1 MGSSRSAGCTREIHV
16 LPSNRHRH
24 ERFDQAV
31 AGRLAS
37 SFAGSRRK
45 RTKDRGRGPARIRWI
60 RQPQTVVER
69 HRYRVEIED
78 LLAAG
83 WAARTLNV
91 LLGRLHSDYVPV
103 AERTLRWHRE
113 HRLPKTRLR
122 PMEAYERMLRDD
134 QVLLDTVREKA
145 ALVVLQKARLS
156 RAVALEEQM
165 SGVVLPQV
173 GYEMDRL
180 AKLLESYERSLERV
194 GLLPK
199 EPPGPAVAVSQTVNV
214 REALQAQLAD
224 MPAELREQVGRWL
237 EQERLARLEAEI
249 APIEARVR
257 NVPAPIYDDGDPYP
271 AKTQLES
278 EEESDD

>member
-1 MGSSRSAGCTREIHV
+1 MSDSTKL
-16 LPSNRHRH
+16 LPGGRQAASQ
-24 ERFDQAV
+24 DQK
-31 AGRLAS
+31 
-37 SFAGSRRK
+37 RK
-45 RTKDRGRGPARIRWI
+45 TTKNRGRGPARIRWI
-60 RQPQTVVER
+60 RHPKTVIER

-83 WAARTLNV
+83 WAPRTLNV
-91 LLGRLHSDYVPV
+91 LLGRLHGDYVPV
-103 AERTLRWHRE
+103 PERTLRWHRE

-122 PMEAYERMLRDD
+122 PLEAYERMLRDD

-156 RAVALEEQM
+156 RALALEEQM
-165 SGVVLPQV
+165 PGVVLPQV

-180 AKLLESYERSLERV
+180 MRLLESYERSLERV

-224 MPAELREQVGRWL
+224 MPAELREQVRRWL

-257 NVPAPIYDDGDPYP
+257 NVPAPIYDDGDPDP
-271 AKTQLES
+271 ATTQLES
-278 EEESDD
+278 EE

>member
-1 MGSSRSAGCTREIHV
+1 MR
-16 LPSNRHRH
+16 
-24 ERFDQAV
+24 
-31 AGRLAS
+31 GRQPRDAAEDRQG
-37 SFAGSRRK
+37 FAGFATPR
-45 RTKDRGRGPARIRWI
+45 P
-60 RQPQTVVER
+60 VVER

-83 WAARTLNV
+83 WAPRTLNV
-91 LLGRLHSDYVPV
+91 LLGRLHSDYVPA

-122 PMEAYERMLRDD
+122 PVEAYERMLRDD

-145 ALVVLQKARLS
+145 ALVALQKARLS
-156 RAVALEEQM
+156 RALALEEQM
-165 SGVVLPQV
+165 AGVVLPQI
-173 GYEMDRL
+173 GYELDRL
-180 AKLLESYERSLERV
+180 IKLLEAYERSVEMV

-199 EPPGPAVAVSQTVNV
+199 ALPAETVAAPSTVNV
-214 REALQAQLAD
+214 IELVR
-224 MPAELREQVGRWL
+224 AEMSYLPPEPREQL
-237 EQERLARLEAEI
+237 ERLLHQARYARIEAEI

-257 NVPAPIYDDGDPYP
+257 NVPAPIYDDGDPDP